1 MKSIKE
7 AISRLNCDNIL
18 ECFYGLNEAD
28 IHIFKTLRS
37 LGAAKIDVLS
47 KNLGKGENSVYKSLQ
62 KMMVA
67 GLVLRE
73 KKTIDDGG
81 YYYLYR
87 AESAERLASEMNTLL
102 DRWYFKMKQVIQ
114 EFVEMDK
121 KEVEKVERV
130 ERFEKPA

>member
-7 AISRLNCDNIL
+7 AINRLNCDNVL
-18 ECFYGLNEAD
+18 ECFFGLNEAD
-28 IHIFKTLRS
+28 IQVFKTLRK

-47 KNLGKGENSVYKSLQ
+47 NYLGKGDNSVYKSLQ

-67 GLVLRE
+67 GLVMRE

-87 AESAERLASEMNTLL
+87 TETPERLAGEMNELL
-102 DRWYFKMKQVIQ
+102 DRWYYRMKQVIQ
-114 EFVEMDK
+114 EFVEVEL
-121 KEVEKVERV
+121 KELKEAEKAV
-130 ERFEKPA
+130 

>member
-7 AISRLNCDNIL
+7 AINRLNCDNVL

-28 IHIFKTLRS
+28 IHVFKTLRR
-37 LGAAKIDVLS
+37 LGSAKIDTLS
-47 KNLGKGENSVYKSLQ
+47 KSLGKGENSVYKSLQ

-67 GLVLRE
+67 GLVMRE

-87 AESAERLASEMNTLL
+87 AETPDRLASEMNALL
-102 DRWYFKMKQVIQ
+102 DRWYFRMKQVIQ
-114 EFVEMDK
+114 EFLEMER
-121 KEVEKVERV
+121 KEVEEPV
-130 ERFEKPA
+130 

>member
-7 AISRLNCDNIL
+7 AISRLNCDNVL

-28 IHIFKTLRS
+28 IQVFKTLRRLKS
-37 LGAAKIDVLS
+37 SKIDVLS
-47 KNLGKGENSVYKSLQ
+47 KELGKGENSIYKSLQ

-67 GLVLRE
+67 GLVIRE

-81 YYYLYR
+81 YYYLYSV
-87 AESAERLASEMNTLL
+87 ESTEKLVDEMNSLL
-102 DRWYFKMKQVIQ
+102 DRWYFRMKKVIQ

-121 KEVEKVERV
+121 KELENEAGVEVR
-130 ERFEKPA
+130 A

>member
-7 AISRLNCDNIL
+7 AISRLNCDNVL

-28 IHIFKTLRS
+28 IQVFKTLRRLKAS
-37 LGAAKIDVLS
+37 KIDILS
-47 KNLGKGENSVYKSLQ
+47 KELRKGENSIYKSLQ

-67 GLVLRE
+67 GLVTRE

-81 YYYLYR
+81 YYYLYSV
-87 AESAERLASEMNTLL
+87 ESTEKLANEMNSLL
-102 DRWYFKMKQVIQ
+102 DRWYYRMKKVIQ

-121 KEVEKVERV
+121 KEVEGAETGIK
-130 ERFEKPA
+130 A